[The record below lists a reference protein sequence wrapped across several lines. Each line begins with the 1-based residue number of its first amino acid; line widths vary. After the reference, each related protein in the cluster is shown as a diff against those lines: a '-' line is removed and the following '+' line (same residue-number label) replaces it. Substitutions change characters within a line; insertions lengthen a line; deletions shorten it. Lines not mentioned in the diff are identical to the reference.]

1 MGKRKETITAWLRKR
16 ISHLD
21 YGYKHYGKVG
31 HCNLNDEVLDH
42 LRNKVHLSHLTN
54 EKLSRH
60 FSGEDTFYF
69 AGNSWGSESLVMI
82 DIDCHNGIGTLQGA
96 LAYGQFLKDTFF
108 PNLYFEPSTNGKG
121 AHGYFVVQ
129 KDGVKPEIVNDLLGQ
144 LQAYLRQTIYGFDIE
159 NVEIKGR
166 CPRIIWGSK
175 KGEVANYK
183 AGTLAKIPRN
193 ALRFEELKKTTTFS
207 IAELRSLIL
216 RPLPEIA
223 SIVKMVSVLC
233 ETKTAIPTTIVAPKI
248 VKVSIPKVRIEK
260 PVGSCSDKVISLEEL
275 QKLDDH
281 YLEVARTLLGVH
293 TLKAGR
299 VVATVKDLAVFLM
312 LLKWFSAHMNED
324 GSLPWKRFAGL
335 WTAVYKAKDIDRA
348 FDPKRFAAL
357 RNYLSSL
364 NLLDWTDDTYKQ
376 GHWERG
382 VKVGGIACKWKA
394 SDVLTSMLLLK
405 EEKTSLAGT
414 SASSSLQQTVESL
427 VMLPFEQTIRPIEL
441 MSMVILHPGEQELRE
456 AMGMA
461 A

>member
-1 MGKRKETITAWLRKR
+1 MKRKETITAWLRKR

-21 YGYKHYGKVG
+21 YGYKWNGNVG
-31 HCNLNDEVLDH
+31 HCNLNEEVLDH

-54 EKLSRH
+54 DKLSRH

-69 AGNSWGSESLVMI
+69 ASNSWGSESLVMI

-96 LAYGQFLKDTFF
+96 LAYGRFLKDTFF

-121 AHGYFVVQ
+121 AHGYFVV
-129 KDGVKPEIVNDLLGQ
+129 KKETVKPEIVNDLLGR
-144 LQAYLRQTIYGFDIE
+144 LQAYLRQTIFGFDIE

-166 CPRIIWGSK
+166 CPIIYWGERR
-175 KGEVANYK
+175 GEVTNYK

-193 ALRFEELKKTTTFS
+193 ALRFEELKNTTAFS
-207 IAELRSLIL
+207 VAELRSLIL
-216 RPLPEIA
+216 RPLPEIVP
-223 SIVKMVSVLC
+223 IVRTVNILC

-248 VKVSIPKVRIEK
+248 VKVSIPKVRSEK
-260 PVGSCSDKVISLEEL
+260 FVGSCSDKVISLEEL
-275 QKLDDH
+275 QKLDGH
-281 YLEVARTLLGVH
+281 YFEVAQTLLGVH
-293 TLKAGR
+293 PLKAGR

-312 LLKWFSAHMNED
+312 LLKWFSQHMNED

-348 FDPKRFAAL
+348 FDPKRFAAM

-364 NLLDWTDDTYKQ
+364 ELLDWTDDTYKQ

-394 SDVLTSMLLLK
+394 SDVLMSMLMFK
-405 EEKTSLAGT
+405 EEETSLAGT
-414 SASSSLQQTVESL
+414 SAPSSLHKTVESL
-427 VMLPFEQTIRPIEL
+427 QRLPFEQTIRPVEL
-441 MSMVILHPGEQELRE
+441 ISMALLHPSEQEMRE